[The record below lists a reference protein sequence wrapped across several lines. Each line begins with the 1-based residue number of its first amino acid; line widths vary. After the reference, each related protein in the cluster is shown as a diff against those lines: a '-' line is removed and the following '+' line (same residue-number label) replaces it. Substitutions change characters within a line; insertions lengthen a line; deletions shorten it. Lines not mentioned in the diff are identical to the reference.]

1 MEKVFA
7 QWINTKIVET
17 KYWEII
23 KVWVKVEE
31 FKTFLDI
38 YDKGW
43 WVNLNLMTSKDWTK
57 KYFELDTWVSDKP
70 KTESKKNEFWDDL
83 LNSIPF

>member
-70 KTESKKNEFWDDL
+70 KAESKKNEFWDEV
-83 LNSIPF
+83 LNSISF

>member
-23 KVWVKVEE
+23 KVWIKVEE
-31 FKTFLDI
+31 FKTFLDT

-70 KTESKKNEFWDDL
+70 KTKKNEFWDDL
-83 LNSIPF
+83 LDLPF